1 MVTSGLKQKGMQVKS
16 EQELKAE
23 KALYPETIEQLTE
36 YINSLV
42 DRPHDYGTCVYAMSL
57 SAVAAFNFVAS
68 KLGATGF
75 QASCAD
81 LDILRR
87 TRGFDGPFKIVDAS
101 DWLYPQYSPMND
113 LMEFKT
119 KCDPWLAEQA
129 RQKLEGHATDG
140 LAVESVVDHWKKIV
154 EHHNEDKSK

>member
-1 MVTSGLKQKGMQVKS
+1 MKS

-23 KALYPETIEQLTE
+23 KAPYPETIEQLTE

-42 DRPHDYGTCVYAMSL
+42 DRPHDYGACVYAMSL

-68 KLGATGF
+68 KLGVTGF

-87 TRGFDGPFKIVDAS
+87 TRGLDGPFKIVDAS

-113 LMEFKT
+113 LMDFKT
-119 KCDPWLAEQA
+119 ECDPWLAEQA
-129 RQKLEGHATDG
+129 QKLLDEHANDG
-140 LAVESVVDHWKKIV
+140 IAAESVVAHWKTIV
-154 EHHNEDKSK
+154 EQHNEDKSK